1 MSVSICSDW
10 ERLLMARLSRPGT
23 SWNRLI
29 SRFVL
34 TLRLSNIIL
43 NTGIIRC
50 RHAHAHTSIWILNL
64 ISYKEKVIWGN
75 HTALWLIQVFVP
87 AGWIAPIR
95 GLQFLPNTSFTTSR
109 HFNFVIYLFEQFLK
123 FFRQLRQF
131 CFPIIILLFDFFK
144 WIQVCD

>member
-1 MSVSICSDW
+1 
-10 ERLLMARLSRPGT
+10 MARLSWPRT

-43 NTGIIRC
+43 TTRIIKC

-64 ISYKEKVIWGN
+64 ISNKEKAIWGN

-87 AGWIAPIR
+87 AGCITSIR

-123 FFRQLRQF
+123 FFRQLR
-131 CFPIIILLFDFFK
+131 
-144 WIQVCD
+144 